1 MCPVT
6 GAGCSRRLPRTS
18 VRAALSALLVCA
30 ALFLGGADRPQAIAW
45 HYAVQ
50 LSGSERARATIE
62 LTLREV
68 ETRRVC
74 VDMSGASRS
83 VRKVEQVVG
92 EGRSVPLQKDEE
104 CWTLVNPALRPVRV
118 RYEYDLAGAAD
129 SFDNAD
135 YVQRHG
141 EALTFS
147 DEAVLLRPDPLPKL
161 QPSPLIEIEFS
172 VPREVQV
179 TAPWL
184 RIPGPGIRYQF
195 DAAQYDG
202 GSYVTVGKFRS
213 LGLLALKNSRVE
225 LYVVGTAKAS
235 DETLR
240 TWIEKAAAMSD
251 GFYGHLMPPVVH
263 IVLVP
268 IAGRSSLGIFG
279 TVLRPQRPSVVIY
292 FGGDATELP
301 LHDDWVAPH
310 EIFHIGNP
318 RVRYKIPWLVE
329 GFTTYY
335 QDVLRARAGALTAE
349 EAWSDLWDGVRKYCQ
364 PAGTSLQ
371 SESARLRQTYHYTR
385 VYWGGA
391 CLALL
396 LDVEIRTRSRGQ
408 RSLDDVMREL
418 RAQSLRK
425 QLDEAAVIAVLS
437 RATSPA
443 LVRRYLQETKSL
455 PVQETLRAL
464 GVEVVGPDRVR
475 LRDDAPKSAIRR
487 AMF

>member
-1 MCPVT
+1 VQPCSL
-6 GAGCSRRLPRTS
+6 AGRIVRRPSLGTTRS
-18 VRAALSALLVCA
+18 SSRAASEPE
-30 ALFLGGADRPQAIAW
+30 RPS
-45 HYAVQ
+45 
-50 LSGSERARATIE
+50 L

-68 ETRRVC
+68 ETAGLRRHERGQSLC
-74 VDMSGASRS
+74 AQGRA
-83 VRKVEQVVG
+83 
-92 EGRSVPLQKDEE
+92 GRSRGPLGAASEDDE

-184 RIPGPGIRYQF
+184 RLPGPGIRYRF

-251 GFYGHLMPPVVH
+251 GFYGQLMPPVVH

-279 TVLRPQRPSVVIY
+279 TVLRPLRPSVVIY

-418 RAQSLRK
+418 RAQSLGRTARRSCGHCRAVPGD
-425 QLDEAAVIAVLS
+425 LASAGSALPAGNEVAAGARDAARARGRSGWSGSGAPARRCAQECQSAKRHVLAAAATHE
-437 RATSPA
+437 ATS
-443 LVRRYLQETKSL
+443 
-455 PVQETLRAL
+455 
-464 GVEVVGPDRVR
+464 D
-475 LRDDAPKSAIRR
+475 
-487 AMF
+487 